1 MALVLFNNM
10 TEKDKGNAV
19 EHLICESTPRQDFF
33 LLVILSVLMATFG
46 LLINSVSIII
56 GSMLIAPILYP
67 ILGLSLGVVIAD
79 GKLITRSFY
88 TLLKS
93 VAFGIAGSAIITIFF
108 SSNFQMNPEIL
119 ARTQPSLIYGT
130 VAMIAG
136 LAASFALIK
145 PQLSATLPGT
155 AISVALIPPLA
166 VTGIGVARFDWG
178 MITNSFMLFLI
189 NAIGIIFASMVV
201 FSLMHL
207 YVKRDV
213 ASKTIKKENLAIE
226 KEQKDAEKE
235 AKKDN

>member
-1 MALVLFNNM
+1 
-10 TEKDKGNAV
+10 
-19 EHLICESTPRQDFF
+19 
-33 LLVILSVLMATFG
+33 
-46 LLINSVSIII
+46 
-56 GSMLIAPILYP
+56 
-67 ILGLSLGVVIAD
+67 
-79 GKLITRSFY
+79 
-88 TLLKS
+88 
-93 VAFGIAGSAIITIFF
+93 
-108 SSNFQMNPEIL
+108 MNPEIL

-178 MITNSFMLFLI
+178 MITNSFILFLI

>member
-1 MALVLFNNM
+1 M

-178 MITNSFMLFLI
+178 MITNSFILFLI